1 MKREDLFDAIG
12 QADDEYIVEA
22 DTTAAKKRHPNWMR
36 MGGIAACLCLV
47 GLGVY
52 ALPNLLSTSG
62 SSSQST
68 ADSMMAS
75 TSNSIAANDA
85 AIPLAEAVYPQLPTQ
100 PLESDYPD
108 TDEGLE
114 EFLEA
119 YMEYRDATKEQ
130 AANYTLSDS
139 DMTLDSAILSFVQ
152 QTVPLVMAGDGSEN
166 RVYSPTNLYYALGM
180 MAETVTGQAQSDLLT
195 LLGLEEDSLS
205 QALTAMWNQLHQDD
219 GISKTVLSNSL
230 WIDSSVADS
239 VNRSLLEQLAAD
251 AYTSSYQVDMGTE
264 EANEAIS
271 QWIDQQTGGLL
282 TEQLSQMA
290 TDPNTVLDLV
300 STLYFYDQWI
310 DEFHAENN
318 TTGTFTCG
326 DGTTVDA
333 EFMNQTQLRGFLR
346 SDTYNASSLSL
357 KGSDYITFVLPNEG
371 TSPEELLQDPDF
383 LNDLLTSEDTS
394 YGEVIWSIPKFDIS
408 DSLDLTEALES
419 LNLTSLFDG
428 TADFS
433 PLGEGLF
440 LGGVSQTARV
450 MVDEKGVSAGSY
462 TEIQY
467 SGSMEPQDTCN
478 MILDRPFLFVIY
490 QYTSIG
496 NFPLYVGI
504 VNVP

>member
-1 MKREDLFDAIG
+1 
-12 QADDEYIVEA
+12 
-22 DTTAAKKRHPNWMR
+22 
-36 MGGIAACLCLV
+36 
-47 GLGVY
+47 
-52 ALPNLLSTSG
+52 
-62 SSSQST
+62 
-68 ADSMMAS
+68 
-75 TSNSIAANDA
+75 
-85 AIPLAEAVYPQLPTQ
+85 
-100 PLESDYPD
+100 
-108 TDEGLE
+108 
-114 EFLEA
+114 
-119 YMEYRDATKEQ
+119 
-130 AANYTLSDS
+130 
-139 DMTLDSAILSFVQ
+139 
-152 QTVPLVMAGDGSEN
+152 
-166 RVYSPTNLYYALGM
+166 
-180 MAETVTGQAQSDLLT
+180 
-195 LLGLEEDSLS
+195 
-205 QALTAMWNQLHQDD
+205 MWNQLHQDD

-251 AYTSSYQVDMGTE
+251 AYASSYQVDMGTE

-371 TSPEELLQDPDF
+371 TTPEELLQDPDF